1 MSLRARIMVGMA
13 WLISLWT
20 VAVIAQ
26 TPRVT
31 TPEWPAGKVFFGS
44 DFGFRLD
51 GYDDKVPVGKF
62 VVRVKNRWVE
72 VEEKY
77 EPRVKHTVR

>member
-1 MSLRARIMVGMA
+1 MVAMA

-31 TPEWPAGKVFFGS
+31 TPDWPPEKVFSGS

-51 GYDDKVPVGKF
+51 GYDDKIPVGKF
-62 VVRVKNRWVE
+62 VVRVENRWVE

-77 EPRVKHTVR
+77 QPRIKRIVP